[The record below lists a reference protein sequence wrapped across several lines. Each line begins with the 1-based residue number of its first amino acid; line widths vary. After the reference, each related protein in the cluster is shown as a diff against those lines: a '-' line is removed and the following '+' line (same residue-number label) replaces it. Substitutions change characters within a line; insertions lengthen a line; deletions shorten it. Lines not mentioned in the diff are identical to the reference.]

1 MEKPAHDVV
10 EALRSSLLENQRLRT
25 RNQRLTAAS
34 TEPIVI
40 IGMACR
46 LPGGVRSPEDLWR
59 LIDQDGD
66 AVADFPADRGWD
78 LDGLFDPDP
87 DRPGSSYTRQG
98 AFLDDVAEFDAE
110 FFGISPREAV
120 AMDPQ
125 QRLLLETSWEAFERA
140 GIDVASRRGS
150 DVGVYIGTTGQ
161 DYSQLLAQAR
171 ENAEGYVLTGNAAS
185 VLSGRLAYTFGLQ
198 GPAVTVDTACSSS
211 LVALHLA
218 VQAVRQGNCSLALA
232 GGVTVM
238 STPGPFVE
246 MSRQRG
252 LAADG
257 RCKAFADAADGTG
270 FSEGVGVLLVTRLS
284 TARRYG
290 YPVLAVIRGS
300 AVNQDG
306 ASNGLSAPNGPAQQ
320 RVIRQALADA
330 RLTVADVDAVE
341 AHGTGTTLGDPIEAQ
356 ALLATYGQ
364 DRPAAPLYLGSVKSN
379 IGHAQAAAGVAGVIK
394 MVAALRHGRLP
405 RTLHVAEPTG
415 HVDWSAG
422 AVELLT
428 EARAWPDAGRPRRG
442 AVSAFGISGTNAHL
456 ILEQAPDP
464 ARPGADIDS
473 VSDPRTESDDDVAAA
488 SAVLPPDAP
497 VPWVLSARS
506 ADALREQARRLRDRV
521 LADPGVSVAD
531 IGLSLATTRSALEHR
546 AAVVGADRADLVR
559 GLTALI
565 EGTGDRDLVTGSAQD
580 GKTVFVFP
588 GQGSQWPA
596 MARELLASS
605 PVFAD
610 SVARCAAEIE
620 RHVDWSLLDVLR
632 GTPDAAPFDRVDVQ
646 QPVLFTM
653 MVSLAELW
661 RSYGIEPD
669 AVVGHSQ
676 GEIAAAF
683 FAGGLT
689 LAEAARIVAV
699 RSRAWLRA
707 AGQGGM
713 VSVLLPADEVR
724 ELLRETSHDLAVAA
738 VNSPRSCVV
747 TGEPT
752 ACEKFLAACEE
763 KGVRARRVPG
773 VDIASHSPQVDVLRT
788 RLSSDFASIKPGSAS
803 VPFYSTVTGGPLDT
817 GELTG
822 DYWFRNLRQTVRFD
836 DAVRALRQ
844 DGHDVF
850 LEVSPHSVLLSSMQE
865 TFDSSGGGGAAVGT
879 LRSDAGGPD
888 RFVRALAEAWV
899 HGAKP
904 DWTAVFAGR
913 PASRVELPTYAFQ
926 RRRHWVD
933 VASIR
938 SGDVTSVGLAAVD
951 HPFVGAVLSMA
962 DTDGVVMSGRLSAET
977 LPWLAG
983 HRVGEAALLPGTG
996 FVELAVRAGDEVG
1009 CGRIVELTIE
1019 APLVLPE
1026 RGGVAVRVVIGA
1038 ADATGGRA
1046 VTVSSASDGSVDAVW
1061 TRHAAG
1067 VLAPSKGD
1075 AVEGPAEW
1083 PPNGARTVPIDDFYR
1098 RAAEAGLPY
1107 GAAFHGL
1114 DAVWRRG
1121 DEVFAE
1127 VSLPESVRSEA
1138 GRYGLHPALLDAAL
1152 QASGAAASIEGQ
1164 GPVLL
1169 PFSWDGVVL
1178 HASGADRLRVRLTP
1192 AGQDATTLLATDTAG
1207 RPVITVDRLVFRP
1220 VATTIADPAARVVGE
1235 SLFRLD
1241 WTPMAR
1247 SGPTPDLSQRLAVL
1261 GTGTVPLGWAGDVP
1275 VLADLTSAECEAEL
1289 VFLFCPPPIG
1299 STGITASAAVTDET
1313 VPSAVHTAVTVVLG
1327 AVRNWLAAERPDA
1340 DRLVVVTR
1348 GAVAAVPGED
1358 VADLAGAAV
1367 WGLLRSAQTEHPGRL
1382 LLIDADRDD
1391 ASPAE
1396 FGAVVRAALDA
1407 DETQVAVRDGD
1418 LLVPRLA
1425 RAARVEQ
1432 PHRDVEW
1439 GPDGTVLVTGGTG
1452 MIGSM
1457 VARHLVR
1464 DHGVRHLLLTSRRGP
1479 EAPGA
1484 TELADELRAEGATVT
1499 VVACDVADRG
1509 ALADLLAGVDPG
1521 QPLTAV
1527 VHTAGA
1533 VDDGVIIDLT
1543 ADRLP
1548 TVLRP
1553 KIDAAWHLHELT
1565 ADLPLRAFLLFSS
1578 ASGIVGNAGQ
1588 AGYAAANTFLD
1599 GLAAYRQARGHTAR
1613 SMAWGLWA
1621 QVSESTASA
1630 SRDGFAGITRA
1641 GVTGLTEAQG
1651 MALFDACV
1659 ADSSPVLVPMRL
1671 DTAVGADGRHA
1682 GGVPV
1687 MLRGLVR
1694 GPRRRAAEAG
1704 VADVEDMRR
1713 RLIGLPRDEQIA
1725 VLLGLVR
1732 AEVAAVLGH
1741 ESAATVAADR
1751 AFKELGFDSLTSVQ
1765 LRNRLTSV
1773 VGLRLP
1779 ASLVFD
1785 YPTPLALAEF
1795 LLVQAVGGDESRQAV
1810 TPTAVLD
1817 GDDVAIVGMSCRYPG
1832 GVDSPEDLWTL
1843 LAEGG
1848 DAIGSFPADRDW
1860 NLDVLFGSATGSAA
1874 RAGGFLHDVA
1884 EFDAGLFGISPRE
1897 AVAMDPQQRLLLEAS
1912 WEALERAGIAPSSV
1926 KGSPTGV
1933 FAGVMY
1939 SDYLSRLTVVPDGAE
1954 GYLSTGG
1961 SNSVASGRIAYTF
1974 GFEGP
1979 AVTVD
1984 TACSSSL
1991 VALHLAVQS
2000 LRSGECSLALAG
2012 GVTVMSTPGGFVE
2025 FSRQGGLASDGRC
2038 KSFAEG
2044 ADGTGFSEGV
2054 GVLVLQRLSD
2064 AVADGRRVLAV
2075 VKGSAVNQDG
2085 ASNGLTAPNGP
2096 SQQRVIRQALAN
2108 ARLSTGDVDV
2118 VEAHGTG
2125 TRLGDPI
2132 EAQALL
2138 ATYGRDR
2145 EQADPVFLGSVKSNI
2160 GHTQAAAGVAG
2171 VIKMVMAMWHGVLPR
2186 TLHVGEPTSQV
2197 DWSSG
2202 AVELLTE
2209 SRPWP
2214 EVDRPRRAAVSSF
2227 GISGTNA
2234 HVILEQPPAH
2244 DGAHESDAEQPTD
2257 GPLISWVL
2265 SGHSAEAL
2273 RGQAARLAAHVDS
2286 APETS
2291 LVALAHALTSS
2302 RSELDHR
2309 AVVFGA
2315 DRAELSARLAAL
2327 ADGRDATGVVVGR
2340 AGDAGSPG
2348 TAWVFP
2354 GQGAQWVGMAADLI
2368 GTDEVFTTALVECE
2382 SALVPWVDFS
2392 VSEVL
2397 GGADEELLGRVDVV
2411 QPVLWAVMVALAA
2424 VWRARGVAP
2433 SVVVGHSQ
2441 GEIAAATVAG
2451 LLSVAEGARL
2461 VATRSRL
2468 IARELSGRG
2477 GMLAVD
2483 AGIDE
2488 VRRWAEDAD
2497 ERVPRDPAPVADS
2510 ADSVGSCVASAS
2522 GGARVA
2528 VAVVNGP
2535 GQTVLSGDRSVLESV
2550 AAECAE
2556 RGVRVRWLPVDY
2568 ASHSPQVAAVR
2579 EEWLATA
2586 GAVETTPGTV
2596 PMVSSVTGEPV
2607 GFGDLDAEYWYQN
2620 LAEPVRYDRAVETV
2634 VGQGYRRFLEIS
2646 PHPVLTWPT
2655 VHAVERLVSGTDDH
2669 RDARGA
2675 AESSE
2680 ITADPRGGAGGSLV
2694 VGSLRRDHDGPRA
2707 LAEAAAALWTA
2718 GVPLHWSALLP
2729 APQAGPAADLPTYAF
2744 QRTRHWLDP
2753 QVAAAESPGD
2763 GLDTTFWNSVEDQDV
2778 PALAATLS
2786 VTAETPLSA
2795 VVPALADWRRRRR
2808 TQDVVDSWRYRISWR
2823 RLTTPARTSL
2833 AGRWLILEPATSDG
2847 SGLRDWLR
2855 TALRGAGAEPI
2866 CIEVPSAADRGSLAG
2881 QLAPLVGDEVAGVI
2895 SLLGMD
2901 GTTHPAH
2908 AVVPSGVAGTL
2919 VLAQSLSDLGVAAP
2933 VWCLTRGAVHVDGSH
2948 ETIVPEQAQVWG
2960 LGRVAA
2966 AEHPTSWGGLV
2977 DLPAV
2982 LDARVSARLCAVLA
2996 GLDDE
3001 DEVAIRSSGAFGR
3014 RLVHAEPAARADGI
3028 TPTTAATAEPGQPE
3042 EGWTPSGTVLVT
3054 GGTGALGARV
3064 ARWLADRGAEHL
3076 VLTSRRGLDAPGA
3089 RELEREL
3096 AAVGVPVTV
3105 AACDVA
3111 DRDALAQVL
3120 AGIPAATPLTAVVHT
3135 AAMLDD
3141 AVVDSLTVEQLDN
3154 AMRAKVQGA
3163 KNLDELTEEH
3173 DLSAFVLFSSLAGSV
3188 GIPGQAAYAP
3198 GNAFLD
3204 ALARQRR
3211 DRGRTATSIAWG
3223 HWAGGGIAAED
3234 IEEVLRR
3241 RGTADMPPEQALIAL
3256 AQALDADETCLAVAD
3271 MRWDTMARGYDAAR
3285 PHPLL
3290 RELPETRR
3298 RQEADQARPGT
3309 PDRSGAGLAGR
3320 LAETPEP
3327 EQRRLLVELVAAKAA
3342 AVLGHASS
3350 VAVEADRA
3358 FRDLGFDSLTAVEF
3372 RNQLGLVTGLSLPA
3386 TVVFDHPTVTALA
3399 EHLRQ
3404 LLVGARPEVV
3414 VRAGADV
3421 GGDPIAVV
3429 GLGCRFPGAV
3439 NSPAEFWDL
3448 LSRGGDAITD
3458 FPDDRGWDVDG
3469 LRALGRESSETVY
3482 ARAGGFVDDVSSFD
3496 ADFFGISPRE
3506 ATAMDPQQRLL
3517 METSWEAFERA
3528 GVDPTVLHGQDV
3540 GVFVGSNNQ
3549 DYARLMAD
3557 VPSAAGYL
3565 STGGTAS
3572 VLSGRIA
3579 YTFGFEGPAV
3589 TVDTACSS
3597 SLVALH
3603 LAVQSLRSG
3612 ECSLALAGGVTVMST
3627 PGGFVEFSRQGGLA
3641 SDGRCKSFSDA
3652 ADGTGFSEG
3661 VGVLVLQRLSD
3672 AVADGRR
3679 VLAVVKGS
3687 AVNQDGAS
3695 NGLTAPNGPSQQRVI
3710 RQALANARLSTGD
3723 VDVVEA
3729 HGTGTRLGDP
3739 IEAQALLATY
3749 GQDRAEGMPLWL
3761 GSVKSNIGHTQA
3773 AAGVAGVIK
3782 MVMAMWHGV
3791 LPRTLHVGEPTSQV
3805 DWSSG
3810 AVELLTESRPWPEVD
3825 RPRRAA
3831 VSSFGISGTN
3841 AHVILEQPPA
3851 ADQRTPRDGDATPPA
3866 TPAGAAPVIPWVL
3879 SGRSEAALRGQASRL
3894 RAAVSA
3900 DPALSPTAVAHAL
3913 ISTRA
3918 RHEHRAVVLGADH
3931 HELAAGV
3938 DAVAEGRDLPGVVR
3952 GSARDGGR
3960 IGLVFSGQ
3968 GTQYPGMGRD
3978 LYETHPVFAEAF
3990 DEVCAELDPLLGF
4003 SLRDALFVTGK
4014 PAWDRAEDDEGSAV
4028 EGSSAPEERAGV
4040 GTLRAID
4047 ATGLAQPALFAVEVA
4062 LVRLLASFGVTPAAV
4077 AGHSLG
4083 EVTAGFVAGVWTLPQ
4098 ACRVV
4103 AARAGLMQALPEGG
4117 AMASIAATENEVR
4130 TALTDLDATEVS
4142 IAAVNGPLSTVVSG
4156 DADAVGRVVEWWR
4169 DRGRRARP
4177 LSVSHAFHSALMDP
4191 LLDEFGRSLA
4201 AVGFTTPE
4209 LPLIS
4214 TVTGALLDSETA
4226 TSADYWVRQTRE
4238 PVRYADAAR
4247 ALRDFGVTTVI
4258 EVGPGGVLTALTRDA
4273 LDSAADPG
4281 RDSGRDEASSSPA
4294 GSVSTLALLRSG
4306 RSESTSFVNA
4316 LAALEVAGSAVDW
4329 TVLLPE
4335 HVEAV
4340 DLPTYAFQRQRFWL
4354 DATRT
4359 RADADGLGLV
4369 PSGHPVLGARVELPD
4384 TGGVVLTGR
4393 VSTALLPWTIDHQVG
4408 DAVVF
4413 PGTGLVDWVLHAA
4426 QDLPDLPIPE
4436 IEELTL
4442 HAPVLLPSTGALAV
4456 RVHVHRQAPDDPP
4469 ADAESIGDESYSD
4482 TAALRRT
4489 VTVHTRREDDPA
4501 AAWVLHATGSVVRGG
4516 LDWPADGVA
4525 ESLGTAAWPP
4535 SGAVPLPVD
4544 SFYDLA
4550 ELVGLRYGPTFR
4562 GLRAAWQQ
4570 GDVLFAE
4577 VALPTAMAD
4586 DGNGFGLHPAL
4597 LDAALHAAGL
4607 VTTGEGGDAD
4617 PATSQARLPFSWSG
4631 VRLHAVGATYLRV
4644 RLTAL
4649 PHGGLSLLLA
4659 DGEGHPVAAVRGL
4672 ALRPVAADQFTSAE
4686 RSVASSLYQ
4695 VDWTPVVGTTPQD
4708 RDLRWA
4714 QLGPD
4719 HLDVLPGLRAAGVD
4733 VVSAGTLDDLDG
4745 SRPPAV
4751 VVFQPHSG
4759 PSAGP
4764 PRAAHE
4770 MVELTLATVRDWLAA
4785 GHLADTRLLVLTRG
4799 ATSVTAD
4806 GDVADPAAA
4815 AVWGL
4820 LRSAQSEHPG
4830 RIRVVDLDDDPDS
4843 IQASVVAPDEPAL
4856 AVRAGRAIAP
4866 RLARLTT
4873 EGPGMPDL
4881 DPAGAVLVTG
4891 GTGALGAA
4899 VARHLVAEHGVR
4911 HLVLTSRRGPDAP
4924 GADALTAELTEAG
4937 ASVSI
4942 LSCDVGDRES
4952 LSHVLA
4958 EIRRHRRLVGV
4969 VHTAGV
4975 LADSVITS
4983 MSAEQVRAVFRPK
4996 VDGAWHLHELTAAD
5010 DLALFVLFSSAA
5022 GVLGAPGQGNYAAA
5036 NTFLDALAQQR
5047 RASGLA
5053 ATSLAWGAWDET
5065 SGGMAANL
5073 AMDERRR
5080 QTGRGAAAWSVADG
5094 LAAFDL
5100 GCGSAVPVIVPI
5112 HLNVGRVESGRE
5124 RDVPAILRELVP
5136 SRPTAVGSTGRR
5148 ATFAADLPALAPEER
5163 ERAVLELVCRE
5174 AASALGHR
5182 TSDAVRAQR
5191 PFTDLGFDSLT
5202 SVELRNALVA
5212 ATGLAL
5218 PATLVFDYPTPAALA
5233 EHLLAELVV
5242 PEDAADVGDL
5252 LRGLDRLRE
5261 ELPFLSAQDSRL
5273 PALAD
5278 RLRSLTAEIEA
5289 RSTASVP
5296 TAQADGLDS
5305 ASDEELF
5312 DLIDR
5317 DLGLS

>member
-1 MEKPAHDVV
+1 MEKPARDVV

-25 RNQRLTAAS
+25 RNQRLSAEA

-59 LIDQDGD
+59 LVDQDGD
-66 AVADFPADRGWD
+66 AVADFPTDRGWD
-78 LDGLFDPDP
+78 LEGLFDSDP

-98 AFLDDVAEFDAE
+98 AFLDDVGEFDAE

-140 GIDVASRRGS
+140 GIDVASRRGA

-252 LAADG
+252 LATDG

-284 TARRYG
+284 TARRHG
-290 YPVLAVIRGS
+290 HPVLAVIRGS

-364 DRPAAPLYLGSVKSN
+364 DRPQTPLYLGSVKSN

-405 RTLHVAEPTG
+405 RTLHVDEPTG
-415 HVDWSAG
+415 HVDWSSG
-422 AVELLT
+422 AVQLLT

-464 ARPGADIDS
+464 NRPDTDVDSESGPQAEPAAD
-473 VSDPRTESDDDVAAA
+473 RAAT
-488 SAVLPPDAP
+488 SAVLPPDVP
-497 VPWVLSARS
+497 VPWVLSART

-521 LADPGVSVAD
+521 LADPEVSIAD

-546 AAVVGADRADLVR
+546 AAVIGADRADLVR
-559 GLTALI
+559 GLTALA

-596 MARELLASS
+596 MARELLATS
-605 PVFAD
+605 PVFAE
-610 SVARCAAEIE
+610 SIARCATEIE
-620 RHVDWSLLDVLR
+620 RHVDWSLLDVLQ
-632 GTPDAAPFDRVDVQ
+632 GTSDAPFDRVDVQ
-646 QPVLFTM
+646 QPVLFAM

-661 RSYGIEPD
+661 RSHGIDPD

-699 RSRAWLRA
+699 RSREWLQA

-713 VSVLLPADEVR
+713 VSVLLPVDEVR
-724 ELLRETSHDLAVAA
+724 ELVREAGHELAVAA

-747 TGEPT
+747 VGEPVV
-752 ACEKFLAACEE
+752 CEKFLAGCEE

-773 VDIASHSPQVDVLRT
+773 VDIASHSPQVEVLRT
-788 RLSSDFASIKPGSAS
+788 RLSSDFASIQPISAG

-836 DAVRALRQ
+836 DAVQALRH
-844 DGHDVF
+844 DGHDLFV
-850 LEVSPHSVLLSSMQE
+850 EVSPHPVLPSSMQE
-865 TFDSSGGGGAAVGT
+865 TFESSGGGGAAVGT
-879 LRSDAGGPD
+879 LRRDAGGPD

-899 HGAKP
+899 HGATP
-904 DWTAVFAGR
+904 DWSAVFAGR
-913 PASRVELPTYAFQ
+913 SASRVELPTYAFQ

-933 VASIR
+933 ITGVR
-938 SGDVTSVGLAAVD
+938 GGDVTSVGLAAVD

-962 DTDGVVMSGRLSAET
+962 DTDGVVVSGRISAET
-977 LPWLAG
+977 LPWLG
-983 HRVGEAALLPGTG
+983 DHRIGEAALLPGTG
-996 FVELAVRAGDEVG
+996 FIELAVRAGDEVG
-1009 CGRIVELTIE
+1009 CGRIVELTLE

-1038 ADATGGRA
+1038 ADAAGGRS
-1046 VTVSSASDGSVDAVW
+1046 VTVSSASDGSVEAVW
-1061 TRHAAG
+1061 TRHAVG
-1067 VLAPSKGD
+1067 VLAPSTEDGV
-1075 AVEGPAEW
+1075 AGPAEW
-1083 PPNGARTVPIDDFYR
+1083 PPNGARTVPLDDFYR

-1107 GAAFHGL
+1107 GAAFRGL

-1138 GRYGLHPALLDAAL
+1138 DRYGLHPALLDAAL
-1152 QASGAAASIEGQ
+1152 QASGAAASPEGS

-1169 PFSWDGVVL
+1169 PFSWDGVGL

-1192 AGQDATTLLATDTAG
+1192 AGQDATTLLATDAAG

-1220 VATTIADPAARVVGE
+1220 AGATIADPAARVAGE

-1241 WTPMAR
+1241 WTPMVR
-1247 SGPTPDLSQRLAVL
+1247 SGPTVDHSRRLAVL
-1261 GTGTVPLGWAGDVP
+1261 ETGAVPARWVGDVP
-1275 VLADLTSAECEAEL
+1275 VLPDPTFAECEAES
-1289 VFLFCPPPIG
+1289 VFLFCPLPVGAGG
-1299 STGITASAAVTDET
+1299 SVESAAASDET
-1313 VPSAVHTAVTVVLG
+1313 VPSAVYTAVTIVLD
-1327 AVRNWLAAERPDA
+1327 AVRGWLAGDRPEA
-1340 DRLVVVTR
+1340 ARLVVITR
-1348 GAVAAVPGED
+1348 GAVAALPGED

-1396 FGAVVRAALDA
+1396 LDAVVRVALDG
-1407 DETQVAVRDGD
+1407 DEAQVAVRDGA

-1425 RAARVEQ
+1425 RAARTAE
-1432 PHRDVEW
+1432 PDRDATW

-1452 MIGSM
+1452 MIGGM
-1457 VARHLVR
+1457 VARHLAR
-1464 DHGVRHLLLTSRRGP
+1464 DHGVRHLLLASRRGP

-1484 TELADELRAEGATVT
+1484 AELAAELRAEGATVA
-1499 VVACDVADRG
+1499 VAACDVADRG
-1509 ALADLLAGVDPG
+1509 ALADLLAGVDPD
-1521 QPLTAV
+1521 QPLTAI

-1533 VDDGVIIDLT
+1533 VDDGMITDLE

-1548 TVLRP
+1548 AVLRP
-1553 KIDAAWHLHELT
+1553 KVDAAWNLHELT
-1565 ADLPLRAFLLFSS
+1565 TDLPLRAFLLFSS

-1630 SRDGFAGITRA
+1630 SRDGFAPITRA

-1659 ADSSPVLVPMRL
+1659 ADASPVLVPMRL
-1671 DTAVGADGRHA
+1671 DTAAGADGRHE

-1687 MLRGLVR
+1687 VLRGLVR
-1694 GPRRRAAEAG
+1694 GPRRRTAETG
-1704 VADVEDMRR
+1704 VADVEDLRR
-1713 RLIGLPRDEQIA
+1713 RLIGLPRDEQ
-1725 VLLGLVR
+1725 VVFLLGLVR
-1732 AEVAAVLGH
+1732 TEIAAVLGH
-1741 ESAATVAADR
+1741 ESAATVAPDR

-1785 YPTPLALAEF
+1785 YPTPLALTEF
-1795 LLVQAVGGDESRQAV
+1795 LLTQAVGSEEPRQVVA
-1810 TPTAVLD
+1810 PTAALD
-1817 GDDVAIVGMSCRYPG
+1817 GDDVAIVGMACRYPG
-1832 GVDSPEDLWTL
+1832 GVGSPEDLWAL

-1848 DAIGSFPADRDW
+1848 DAIGGFPSDRDW
-1860 NLDVLFGSATGSAA
+1860 NLEALFDSATGSAA

-1991 VALHLAVQS
+1991 VALHLAAQS
-2000 LRSGECSLALAG
+2000 LRAGECSMALAG

-2054 GVLVLQRLSD
+2054 GLVVLERLSD
-2064 AVADGRRVLAV
+2064 AVRNRRRVLAV
-2075 VKGSAVNQDG
+2075 LKGSAVNQDG

-2108 ARLSTGDVDV
+2108 AGLSPRDIDV

-2138 ATYGRDR
+2138 ATYGHGRSEDK
-2145 EQADPVFLGSVKSNI
+2145 PLFLGSVKSNI

-2171 VIKMVMAMWHGVLPR
+2171 VIKMVEAMRHGVLPR
-2186 TLHVGEPTSQV
+2186 TLHAEEPTPQV
-2197 DWSSG
+2197 DWSAG

-2209 SRPWP
+2209 SRSWP
-2214 EVDRPRRAAVSSF
+2214 EVGRPRRAAVSSF

-2234 HVILEQPPAH
+2234 HVILEQPPAL
-2244 DGAHESDAEQPTD
+2244 DNAPETDDEPQSDA
-2257 GPLISWVL
+2257 PLISWVL
-2265 SGHSAEAL
+2265 SGRSAEAL
-2273 RGQAARLAAHVDS
+2273 RDQAARLARHVESTPD
-2286 APETS
+2286 AS
-2291 LVALAHALTSS
+2291 LAALAHALTSS

-2309 AVVFGA
+2309 AVVLGT
-2315 DRAELSARLAAL
+2315 DRAELSAGLAAL
-2327 ADGRDATGVVVGR
+2327 AEGRDAAGVVVGR
-2340 AGDAGSPG
+2340 AGDAGSLG

-2354 GQGAQWVGMAADLI
+2354 GQGSQWTGMAADLL
-2368 GTDEVFTTALVECE
+2368 TDEVFAETLAECE
-2382 SALVPWVDFS
+2382 SALAPWVDFS
-2392 VSEVL
+2392 VTEVL
-2397 GGADEELLGRVDVV
+2397 RGGDDALSARVDVV
-2411 QPVLWAVMVALAA
+2411 QPLLWAVMVALAA

-2451 LLSVAEGARL
+2451 LLSIAEGARL
-2461 VATRSRL
+2461 VAGRSRL
-2468 IARELSGRG
+2468 IARRLSGRG
-2477 GMLAVD
+2477 GMLAVE
-2483 AGIDE
+2483 ASIDE
-2488 VRRWAEDAD
+2488 VRRWAADAD
-2497 ERVPRDPAPVADS
+2497 ERTPRDQGPVGDTDTDADPMS
-2510 ADSVGSCVASAS
+2510 DADLTSDAVDAV
-2522 GGARVA
+2522 GARVS
-2528 VAVVNGP
+2528 VGVVNGP
-2535 GQTVLSGDRSVLESV
+2535 GQVVLSGDRSVLESV
-2550 AAECAE
+2550 AGGCVE

-2568 ASHSPQVAAVR
+2568 ASHSPQVAAIR
-2579 EEWLATA
+2579 QEWLAVA
-2586 GAVETTPGTV
+2586 GVVETRPGTV
-2596 PMVSSVTGEPV
+2596 PMVSSVTGEPIV
-2607 GFGDLDAEYWYQN
+2607 SADLDAEYWYRN
-2620 LAEPVRYDRAVETV
+2620 LAEAVRYDQAVESAV
-2634 VGQGYRRFLEIS
+2634 RQGFRRFLEVS

-2655 VHAVERLVSGTDDH
+2655 VHAVERLVPNPDAQHG
-2669 RDARGA
+2669 ARGAA

-2680 ITADPRGGAGGSLV
+2680 ITAELSGGSGGSLV
-2694 VGSLRRDHDGPRA
+2694 VGSLRRDHDGPRV

-2718 GVPLHWSALLP
+2718 GVPLHWPALLP
-2729 APQAGPAADLPTYAF
+2729 APRSGPAADLPTYAF

-2753 QVAAAESPGD
+2753 QITATEPAGD
-2763 GLDTTFWNSVEDQDV
+2763 RLDTTFWNSIEDQDV
-2778 PALAATLS
+2778 PALAASLS
-2786 VTAETPLSA
+2786 VTAETPLSV
-2795 VVPALADWRRRRR
+2795 VVPALAAWRRRRH
-2808 TQDVVDSWRYRISWR
+2808 TQDIVDSWRYRISWR
-2823 RLTTPARTSL
+2823 RLTTPARTGL
-2833 AGRWLILEPATSDG
+2833 AGRWLIMEPVTGDDSD
-2847 SGLRDWLR
+2847 LREWLHA
-2855 TALRGAGAEPI
+2855 ALRGAGAEPI
-2866 CIEVPSAADRGSLAG
+2866 GIEVPPTTDRSGLADR
-2881 QLAPLVGDEVAGVI
+2881 LAPFIGDEAVGVI

-2901 GTTHPAH
+2901 AATHPAH
-2908 AVVPSGVAGTL
+2908 TVVPSGVAGTL
-2919 VLAQSLSDLGVAAP
+2919 VLAQALSDLGVASP
-2933 VWCLTRGAVHVDGSH
+2933 LWCLTRGAVHVEGSR
-2948 ETIVPEQAQVWG
+2948 EMLVPEQAQVWG
-2960 LGRVAA
+2960 LGRVVA

-2977 DLPAV
+2977 DLPEV
-2982 LDARVSARLCAVLA
+2982 LDDRAGARLCAVLA

-3001 DEVAIRSSGAFGR
+3001 DEAAIRPSGVFGR
-3014 RLVHAEPAARADGI
+3014 RLVHAEPAARAGG
-3028 TPTTAATAEPGQPE
+3028 TTADPRQEAD
-3042 EGWTPSGTVLVT
+3042 GWTPSGTVLVT

-3064 ARWLADRGAEHL
+3064 ARWLAERGAEHL

-3111 DRDALAQVL
+3111 DRDALARVL
-3120 AGIPAATPLTAVVHT
+3120 ADIPAATPLTAIVHT

-3163 KNLDELTEEH
+3163 RNLDELTEEH

-3234 IEEVLRR
+3234 IEDVLRR
-3241 RGTADMPPEQALIAL
+3241 RGTADMPPETALTAL

-3298 RQEADQARPGT
+3298 RQEADRERSSGSDA
-3309 PDRSGAGLAGR
+3309 SGAGLAGR
-3320 LAETPEP
+3320 LADKTEP
-3327 EQRRLLVELVAAKAA
+3327 EQRRLLAELIAAKAA

-3350 VAVEADRA
+3350 SEVEADRA
-3358 FRDLGFDSLTAVEF
+3358 FRELGFDSLTAVEF
-3372 RNQLGLVTGLSLPA
+3372 RNQLGLITGLSLPA

-3404 LLVGARPEVV
+3404 LLVGARPEAV
-3414 VRAGADV
+3414 VRVGADV
-3421 GGDPIAVV
+3421 GDDPIAIVA
-3429 GLGCRFPGAV
+3429 LGCRFPGAV
-3439 NSPAEFWDL
+3439 HSPADFWDL
-3448 LSRGGDAITD
+3448 LSRDGDAITD
-3458 FPDDRGWDVDG
+3458 FPDDRGWDVAG
-3469 LRALGRESSETVY
+3469 LRALGRESSETTY
-3482 ARAGGFVDDVSSFD
+3482 ARAGGFVDDVTRFD

-3517 METSWEAFERA
+3517 LETSWEAFERA
-3528 GVDPTVLHGQDV
+3528 GVDPTVLRGQDV

-3603 LAVQSLRSG
+3603 LAAQSLRAG
-3612 ECSLALAGGVTVMST
+3612 ECSMALAGGVTVMST

-3641 SDGRCKSFSDA
+3641 SDGRCKSFA
-3652 ADGTGFSEG
+3652 EGADGTGFSEG

-3672 AVADGRR
+3672 AVANGRR

-3710 RQALANARLSTGD
+3710 RQAMANAGVSSPD

-3729 HGTGTRLGDP
+3729 HGTGTPLGDP

-3749 GQDRAEGMPLWL
+3749 GRDREPENPVFL

-3782 MVMAMWHGV
+3782 MVLALEHGV
-3791 LPRTLHVGEPTSQV
+3791 LPSTLHVDEPSPEV

-3841 AHVILEQPPA
+3841 AHLILEQAPA
-3851 ADQRTPRDGDATPPA
+3851 ADRSTRRVGEANA
-3866 TPAGAAPVIPWVL
+3866 SGAAPVIPWVL
-3879 SGRSEAALRGQASRL
+3879 SGRSEAALRAQALRL

-3900 DPALSPTAVAHAL
+3900 DAGLSPTAVAHAL
-3913 ISTRA
+3913 ITTRA
-3918 RHEHRAVVLGADH
+3918 RHEQRAVVLGTDR

-3938 DAVAEGRDLPGVVR
+3938 DAVAEWHDQPGVVL
-3952 GSARDGGR
+3952 GAARNGGR

-3978 LYETHPVFAEAF
+3978 LYEAHPVFAEAF

-4003 SLRDALFVTGK
+4003 SLRGALFATEE
-4014 PAWDRAEDDEGSAV
+4014 AARDRAEEKTDPAV
-4028 EGSSAPEERAGV
+4028 EGSSTTDERADV
-4040 GTLRAID
+4040 RILRAVD

-4083 EVTAGFVAGVWTLPQ
+4083 EVTAGFIAGVWTLPQ

-4130 TALTDLDATEVS
+4130 AALADLDATEVS
-4142 IAAVNGPLSTVVSG
+4142 IAAVNGPVSTVVSG
-4156 DADAVGRVVEWWR
+4156 DADAVGLVVEWWR
-4169 DRGRRARP
+4169 DLGRRVRP

-4191 LLDEFGRSLA
+4191 LLDDFGRTLST
-4201 AVGFTTPE
+4201 VDFTAPE

-4247 ALRDFGVTTVI
+4247 ALRDLDITTVI

-4273 LDSAADPG
+4273 LDSPADSDTGGRVRGDGAAPG
-4281 RDSGRDEASSSPA
+4281 PA

-4306 RSESTSFVNA
+4306 RSESTSFVTA
-4316 LAALEVAGSAVDW
+4316 LAALEVAGYAVDW

-4340 DLPTYAFQRQRFWL
+4340 ELPTYAFQRERFWL

-4369 PSGHPVLGARVELPD
+4369 PAGHPVLGARVELPD
-4384 TGGVVLTGR
+4384 TGDVVLTGR
-4393 VSTALLPWTIDHQVG
+4393 VSTVLQSWTADHQVG
-4408 DAVVF
+4408 HAVVF

-4426 QDLPDLPIPE
+4426 QDLPGLPNPE

-4442 HAPVLLPSTGALAV
+4442 HAPVLLPSTGALTV
-4456 RVHVHRQAPDDPP
+4456 RVHLHRQTLDGHP
-4469 ADAESIGDESYSD
+4469 ADAETIEDESYSD
-4482 TAALRRT
+4482 SPARR
-4489 VTVHTRREDDPA
+4489 VTVHTRREDDPSS
-4501 AAWVLHATGSVVRGG
+4501 AWTLHATGSVVPGEP
-4516 LDWPADGVA
+4516 DAGVA
-4525 ESLGTAAWPP
+4525 ESLGSAAWPP
-4535 SGAVPLPVD
+4535 SDAVPLTVD
-4544 SFYDLA
+4544 GFYDQA

-4562 GLRAAWQQ
+4562 GLRAAWQRD
-4570 GDVLFAE
+4570 DVVFAE
-4577 VALPTAMAD
+4577 VALPAATAD
-4586 DGNGFGLHPAL
+4586 DGDGFGLHPAL

-4607 VTTGEGGDAD
+4607 VTTSEDDDTD
-4617 PATSQARLPFSWSG
+4617 PASSAARLPFSWTG
-4631 VRLHAVGATYLRV
+4631 VRLYAVGATHLRV

-4659 DGEGHPVAAVRGL
+4659 DGEGNPVAAVREL
-4672 ALRPVAADQFTSAE
+4672 ALRPVVADQYTPAE

-4695 VDWTPVVGTTPQD
+4695 VDWTPVVRTTPQD
-4708 RDLRWA
+4708 QDQHWA

-4719 HLDVLPGLRAAGVD
+4719 HLGVLPGLRAAGVE
-4733 VVSAGTLDDLDG
+4733 VLAAGTLDDLDG
-4745 SRPPAV
+4745 ARPPAV
-4751 VVFQPHSG
+4751 VVFQPHAQASEG
-4759 PSAGP
+4759 QAAAAG
-4764 PRAAHE
+4764 A
-4770 MVELTLATVRDWLAA
+4770 MVESTLATVQDWLAA
-4785 GHLADTRLLVLTRG
+4785 DHLVGTRLLVLTRG

-4820 LRSAQSEHPG
+4820 LRSAQSEYPG
-4830 RIRVVDLDDDPDS
+4830 RIEVVDLDDDPDS
-4843 IQASVVAPDEPAL
+4843 IRASVVAADEPAL
-4856 AVRAGRAIAP
+4856 AVRAGRAFAP
-4866 RLARLTT
+4866 RLARSTDD
-4873 EGPGMPDL
+4873 GPGMPDL
-4881 DPAGAVLVTG
+4881 DPAGAVLITG
-4891 GTGALGAA
+4891 GTGALGAD

-4911 HLVLTSRRGPDAP
+4911 HLVLTSRRGADAP
-4924 GADALTAELTEAG
+4924 GADSLTAELTEAG

-4942 LSCDVGDRES
+4942 LACDVGDRDA
-4952 LSHVLA
+4952 LTHLLA

-4975 LADSVITS
+4975 LADGVIAS
-4983 MSAEQVRAVFRPK
+4983 MNAEQVRTVFRPK

-5010 DLALFVLFSSAA
+5010 DLALFVLYSSAA

-5036 NTFLDALAQQR
+5036 NTFLDALAQHR
-5047 RASGLA
+5047 RAGGLV

-5065 SGGMAANL
+5065 AGGMAANL
-5073 AMDERRR
+5073 AADERRR
-5080 QTGRGAAAWSVADG
+5080 QTDRGAAAWSVEDG

-5100 GCGSAVPVIVPI
+5100 GCGSARPVIVPI
-5112 HLNVGRVESGRE
+5112 HLKIARVDPGRE
-5124 RDVPAILRELVP
+5124 RDIPAILRGLVP
-5136 SRPTAVGSTGRR
+5136 SRPAAAGATGRR
-5148 ATFAADLPALAPEER
+5148 ATFAADLPTLSSEDR
-5163 ERAVLELVCRE
+5163 DRAVLELVRRE
-5174 AASALGHR
+5174 AATALGHQ

-5202 SVELRNALVA
+5202 SVELRNALAA

-5233 EHLLAELVV
+5233 EYLLAELVV

-5252 LRGLDRLRE
+5252 VRGLDRLQE
-5261 ELPFLSAQDSRL
+5261 ELPFLSAQDPRL
-5273 PALAD
+5273 SVLAD

-5289 RSTASVP
+5289 RSTASVSTP
-5296 TAQADGLDS
+5296 PAGGLD
-5305 ASDEELF
+5305 AATDEEIF
-5312 DLIDR
+5312 DFIDR